1 MEMIDRLLKIYRAH
15 KGAIL
20 YIFFG
25 GITTMVNW
33 ISYYVLYAMMGVS
46 NVAANCIA
54 WVLAVAVAFVTNK
67 IWVFESKSLAPGVM
81 LPELVKFV
89 SCRVG
94 TGVVE
99 ILLMFVTVDV
109 AGLPAMLMKVLVS
122 VIVLVLNYVF
132 SKALVFKKAGE
143 R

>member
-1 MEMIDRLLKIYRAH
+1 MIDRLLKIYRAH

-54 WVLAVAVAFVTNK
+54 WALAVVVAFVTNK

-132 SKALVFKKAGE
+132 SKLLVFKS
-143 R
+143 

>member
-1 MEMIDRLLKIYRAH
+1 MMDKLLEIYKAH

-33 ISYYVLYAMMGVS
+33 VTYYVLYSVMGVS
-46 NVAANCIA
+46 NLMSNIIA
-54 WVLAVAVAFVTNK
+54 WVLAVTVAFATNK
-67 IWVFESKSLAPGVM
+67 TWVFESKSLAMDVV

-89 SCRVG
+89 GCRVG
-94 TGVVE
+94 TGVLE
-99 ILLMFVTVDV
+99 IVLMYVAVDV
-109 AGLPAMLMKVLVS
+109 AGLPAMLMKVLIS

-132 SKALVFKKAGE
+132 SKVLVFTGV
-143 R
+143 